1 MSFRDRARPGNEL
14 WFTLDGEDFH
24 VEVDTPLLMDVL
36 TGAESWVQVI
46 PGATDAKLYLWQRLL
61 DPDDAFDLPDAE
73 RIFEGV
79 VQALTGWPAHAA
91 YALAHLVDQQW
102 AVVSMRATAGGQDLL
117 ELPVHRILDF
127 AYGLRIE
134 NADEKDRREVDE
146 ALLRPRMP
154 KVSRPRPRAE
164 VAAGGVRS
172 ADAEHRETP
181 PPGFTVAEQQAS
193 FTSVMGMIGAS
204 QS

>member
-1 MSFRDRARPGNEL
+1 VSFRDRARPGNEC
-14 WFTLDGEDFH
+14 WFVLDGEQYH
-24 VEVDTPLLMDVL
+24 VDIPTPLFLDVL
-36 TGAESWVQVI
+36 IGEESWVKIV
-46 PGATDAKLYLWQRLL
+46 PGCTDDVMGLWTRLL
-61 DPDDAFDLPDAE
+61 DPDDAFDLPDCE
-73 RIFEGV
+73 RVFEGV
-79 VQALTGWPAHAA
+79 VAALTGWPAHAA
-91 YALAHLVDQQW
+91 FALAYLVDAQW

-154 KVSRPRPRAE
+154 RNARPPKRVE
-164 VAAGGVRS
+164 AAGASLEQSVSGDGS
-172 ADAEHRETP
+172 P
-181 PPGFTVAEQQAS
+181 PPGFTVAEQQQA
-193 FTSVMGMIGAS
+193 FTSVMGMIGAA